1 MYRTPSPASTVLSY
15 HGEQSPSQAA
25 AGAGVR
31 GQPGEPRFTRLE
43 VEHDEPRDRVE
54 TVFLGDTSR
63 TVIST
68 NDSPD
73 IPYEAS
79 LNPYRGCEHGC
90 AYCYARP
97 FHEYLGF
104 SAGLDFETRILVKER
119 APELLAREISVPGYK
134 PRPLDLSGV
143 TDPYQP
149 VERRLELT
157 RRCLEVLAGTRHPV
171 LVVTKNAMVTR
182 DVDLLRE
189 LARYGAVRVTFSLT
203 TLDAE
208 LARRLEPRT
217 SSPRQ
222 RLEAVGELR
231 DAGIPVSVL
240 IAPVIPGLTEHEIPG
255 LVAAAARA
263 GAVSASWLPLRLP
276 GAVEGIFISWL
287 EEHAPLRRDRV
298 LARLRSIRHGRL
310 NDPRFGHRFAADG
323 PHGEVMASMFA
334 TACRRHGLAR
344 EAPPLSAA
352 AFRPPGGRQL
362 ELFQD

>member
-1 MYRTPSPASTVLSY
+1 MEPPPGRPR
-15 HGEQSPSQAA
+15 GR
-25 AGAGVR
+25 GAGSN
-31 GQPGEPRFTRLE
+31 PANRFTRLE
-43 VEHDEPRDRVE
+43 VEPDQQRERVE
-54 TVFLGDTSR
+54 TVFLCDTSR

-68 NDSPD
+68 NTSPD

-104 SAGLDFETRILVKER
+104 SAGLDFETRILVKEE
-119 APELLAREISVPGYK
+119 APELLRREISAPGYR

-149 VERRLELT
+149 VERRLGLT
-157 RRCLEVLAGTRHPV
+157 RRCLEVLAEARHPV
-171 LVVTKNAMVTR
+171 LIVTKNAMVTR
-182 DVDLLRE
+182 DTGLLAQ
-189 LARYGAVRVTFSLT
+189 LARYGAVRVTLSLT

-222 RLEAVGELR
+222 RLEAVLAFRE
-231 DAGIPVSVL
+231 AGIPCSVL
-240 IAPVIPGLTEHEIPG
+240 IAPVIPGLTDHEIPA
-255 LVAAAARA
+255 LVEAAAGA
-263 GAVSASWLPLRLP
+263 GAVSVHWLPLRLP
-276 GAVEGIFISWL
+276 GAVEQIFTAWL
-287 EEHAPLRRDRV
+287 ADNVPLRKERV
-298 LARLRSIRHGRL
+298 LARLRAIRHGRL

-323 PHGEVMASMFA
+323 PHGEVMASMFT
-334 TACRRHGLAR
+334 TACRRHGIGR
-344 EAPPLSAA
+344 EAPPLSSA

-362 ELFQD
+362 DLFQR